1 MTTSI
6 TSDALNNLGLRSV
19 YDSQAQTGA
28 SDKMGQDAFMKLLV
42 AQLRNQDPM
51 QPMENGEFLSQIAQF
66 TQTTGIQEL
75 QASFEEFSAS
85 MVSNQALQAAN
96 LVGRDVLAPTGLG
109 VLSQG
114 GAIRGSVDLDS
125 ASARVAVNIYD
136 GAGQLVRSLPLGS
149 QAAGSVPFQWDG
161 LRDDGTYATPG
172 TYLISAEAE
181 FDGRDEAVEA
191 LVANR
196 VDGVTLG
203 RGGSLLLD
211 LAGVGPLEF
220 SQVKQIL

>member
-1 MTTSI
+1 MSTSI
-6 TSDALNNLGLRSV
+6 TNDALNNLGLRSL
-19 YDSQAQTGA
+19 YDTQSQSGP
-28 SDKMGQDAFMKLLV
+28 SDKLGQDAFMKLMV

-75 QASFEEFSAS
+75 QASFKELSQS
-85 MVSNQALQAAN
+85 LVSNQALQAAN

-109 VLSQG
+109 VLTQG
-114 GAIRGSVDLDS
+114 GTIRGNVELHT
-125 ASARVAVNIYD
+125 ASPQVAVKIYD
-136 GAGQLVRSLPLGS
+136 STGQLVRNLPLGS
-149 QAAGSVPFQWDG
+149 QAAGGVQFQWDG

-181 FDGRDEAVEA
+181 FNGRDEAIEA

-203 RGGSLLLD
+203 RGGALLLD